1 MPMQL
6 LSFGLSSVFP
16 ASVSSLLFRGTP
28 SYYIILPLITAC
40 IFTGKEEEPVEILQ
54 RLEEYRQEARKLHWE
69 GTFAEYLK
77 MVIAN
82 PKLARLAHAR
92 IYDMIAGYGVEEIDG
107 VKHYRFFEGEIFG
120 LERTLEK
127 LVEEYFHSA
136 ARRLDVRKRILLL
149 MGPVSGGKSTIVTM
163 LKRGL
168 EKYSQTDA
176 GALYAIK
183 GCPMHEEPLHL
194 IPRELRPELQK
205 EYGIYIEGNL
215 CPVCQ
220 LMVEEKYEGRVEEVP
235 VERIILSEEKRVG
248 IGTFSP
254 SDPKSQDI
262 AELTGSIDFSTI
274 AEYGSESDP
283 RAYRFDGELN
293 KANRGMMEFQE
304 MLKCDEKFLYNLLS
318 LSQEGNFKAGR
329 FALISADEMIIAHT
343 NEAEYRA
350 FISNPKNEALQ
361 SRIMVIP
368 IPYNLKVREE
378 VKIYQKLIRQSD
390 IDVHI
395 APYALQA
402 AAIFSIL
409 SRLKES
415 KKQGMDLL
423 KKMKLYDG
431 EDVEGFKQKDVL
443 ELMNEAEAEG
453 MSGVDPRYV
462 INRISSALIT
472 ADTRCINALD
482 ILRALKDGLDQHPS
496 ITREEKERLI
506 NFIAMARQ
514 EYDEYAKK
522 EVQRAF
528 VYSYEESARALFNNY
543 LDNVEAFVNKT
554 KVRDPITDEE
564 LDPDEKL
571 MRSIEEQI
579 GVTEN
584 AKKSFREEILI
595 RLSSY
600 ARKGKTFDFNSH
612 ERLREAIEKK
622 LFADMKDIVKIT
634 TSTRTPDPEQLKRI
648 NAVIDR
654 LISQHGYC
662 PICANELLKYT
673 GSLLNR

>member
-1 MPMQL
+1 MK
-6 LSFGLSSVFP
+6 
-16 ASVSSLLFRGTP
+16 
-28 SYYIILPLITAC
+28 ILR
-40 IFTGKEEEPVEILQ
+40 
-54 RLEEYRQEARKLHWE
+54 RLEEYRQEAKKLYWE
-69 GTFAEYLK
+69 GTFAEYLA
-77 MVIAN
+77 MATAN
-82 PKLARLAHAR
+82 PALARLAHAR
-92 IYDMIAGYGVEEIDG
+92 IYEMIVAAGVEETDG
-107 VKHYRFFEGEIFG
+107 GKRYCFFTDEIFG
-120 LERTLEK
+120 LERTLTQ

-136 ARRLDVRKRILLL
+136 ACRLDVRKRILLL

-168 EKYSQTDA
+168 ERYSHTDA
-176 GALYAIK
+176 GAVYAIK

-194 IPRELRPELQK
+194 IPRELRPEFQQ
-205 EYGIYIEGNL
+205 EYGIYIEGSL

-220 LMVEEKYEGRVEEVP
+220 LMVNEKYDGRVEEVP
-235 VERIILSEEKRVG
+235 VERVVLSEEKRMG

-293 KANRGMMEFQE
+293 KANRGIMEFQE

-329 FALISADEMIIAHT
+329 FALISADEVIIAHT

-368 IPYNLKVREE
+368 IPYNLKVRDE
-378 VKIYQKLIRQSD
+378 VKIYAKLIRQSN
-390 IDVHI
+390 IAVHI
-395 APYALQA
+395 APFALQA
-402 AAIFSIL
+402 AAVFSIL

-415 KKQGMDLL
+415 RKQGMDLL

-431 EDVEGFKQKDVL
+431 EDVEDFKQKDVV
-443 ELMNEAEAEG
+443 ELMNEAEGEG

-506 NFIAMARQ
+506 NFIALARQ

-554 KVRDPITDEE
+554 KVHDPITDEE
-564 LDPDEKL
+564 VDPDEKL

-584 AKKSFREEILI
+584 AKKAFREEILI

-600 ARKGKTFDFNSH
+600 ARKGKTFDYNSH

-622 LFADMKDIVKIT
+622 LFADMKDIIKIT

-662 PICANELLKYT
+662 PVCANELLKYT

>member
-1 MPMQL
+1 MDVL
-6 LSFGLSSVFP
+6 E
-16 ASVSSLLFRGTP
+16 R
-28 SYYIILPLITAC
+28 
-40 IFTGKEEEPVEILQ
+40 LQ
-54 RLEEYRQEARKLHWE
+54 RHRERERALNWE
-69 GTFAEYLK
+69 GTFLDYLDLLK
-77 MVIAN
+77 EKPQI
-82 PKLARLAHAR
+82 ARLAHAR
-92 IYDMIAGYGVEEIDG
+92 IYDMIVRAGVENTELGKKYD
-107 VKHYRFFEGEIFG
+107 FFDSEIFG
-120 LERTLEK
+120 LNRTLER

-149 MGPVSGGKSTIVTM
+149 MGPVSGGKSTLVSMI
-163 LKRGL
+163 KHGL
-168 EKYSQTDA
+168 EEYTRTEE
-176 GALYAIK
+176 GAVYGIK

-194 IPRELRPELQK
+194 IPHDLRKEFSE
-205 EYGIYIEGNL
+205 EYGVYIEGNL
-215 CPVCQ
+215 CPSCKLRLQ
-220 LMVEEKYEGRVEEVP
+220 EEFNNHIEKIP
-235 VERIILSEEKRVG
+235 VERIAFSEENRLG

-262 AELTGSIDFSTI
+262 ADLTGSIDFSTI
-274 AEYGSESDP
+274 GEYGSESDP

-293 KANRGMMEFQE
+293 KANRGIMEFQE
-304 MLKCDEKFLYNLLS
+304 MLKADEKFLYNLLS

-329 FALISADEMIIAHT
+329 FALISADEMIVAHT

-350 FISNPKNEALQ
+350 FIGNKKNEALQ
-361 SRIMVIP
+361 SRIIVLP
-368 IPYNLKVREE
+368 VPYNLKVSQE
-378 VKIYQKLIRQSD
+378 VKIYEKLISQSD
-390 IDVHI
+390 IEDVHI
-395 APYALQA
+395 VPYALRV

-415 KKQGMDLL
+415 RKQGMDLI

-431 EDVEGFKQKDVL
+431 EDVEGFKDKDVK
-443 ELMNEAEAEG
+443 ELQAEAEG
-453 MSGVDPRYV
+453 EGMSGIDPRYV

-472 ADTRCINALD
+472 QDTSCINALD
-482 ILRALKDGLDQHPS
+482 IMRALKDGLDQHTS
-496 ITREEKERLI
+496 ITKEEKEKYI
-506 NFIAMARQ
+506 NFLAIARK
-514 EYDEYAKK
+514 EYDKMAKK

-543 LDNVEAFVNKT
+543 LDNVEAFCNGF
-554 KVRDPITDEE
+554 KVKDPITDEE

-579 GVTEN
+579 GVSEN

-600 ARKGKTFDFNSH
+600 ARQGKSFDYNSH

-622 LFADMKDIVKIT
+622 LFADLKDIVKIT
-634 TSTRTPDPEQLKRI
+634 TSAKTPDPEQLKRI
-648 NAVIDR
+648 NAVVDR
-654 LISQHGYC
+654 LINSHGYC